1 MNVYDTA
8 NQLANEIKNSEEYA
22 NYKMAKETIKMKTDL
37 WKKIKD
43 FDVARYTAQLEAM
56 QTGKTDEGK
65 MNNVQNLYAE
75 LINNPEA
82 KKYFEAE
89 TNFNILIADVNKI
102 IGESIKD
109 VME

>member
-1 MNVYDTA
+1 MNIYDTT
-8 NQLANEIKNSEEYA
+8 NRLAKEIKESEEYI
-22 NYKMAKETIKMKTDL
+22 NYKMAKEAIKMNGDL
-37 WKKIKD
+37 WKRIKE
-43 FDVARYTAQLEAM
+43 FDMMRYTSQLEEM
-56 QTGKTDEGK
+56 QTGKKDQEK
-65 MNNVQNLYAE
+65 MKQVQEIYAE
-75 LINNPEA
+75 LIERPEA